1 MQIRVRLGPDLAR
14 AAGVPAAVVETPDE
28 VRVDELLERLAQT
41 YPALREALSTA
52 LLVAGGRV
60 LGRQDPVPPD
70 ADLALLQ
77 PMAGGGGAASE
88 EGGSA

>member
-14 AAGVPAAVVETPDE
+14 AAGVPVVVVATPTETT
-28 VRVDELLERLAQT
+28 VDQLLLRLGED

-60 LGRQDPVPPD
+60 LSRREVVPAG

-77 PMAGGGGAASE
+77 PMAGGQGDG
-88 EGGSA
+88 